1 MNFLSSVTEL
11 RSTLRAAFHFAAIF
25 GQVFGQILRAD
36 PAQTIARHCMVD
48 ELGVRQLQVGHD
60 VLELLKGDASPLASI
75 AVFLLRN
82 RRYAAAAVVMSGVDQ
97 IIIGK
102 G

>member
-11 RSTLRAAFHFAAIF
+11 RSSLRAAFHFAAIF
-25 GQVFGQILRAD
+25 GQVFGQILRAAT
-36 PAQTIARHCMVD
+36 AQTIARHYMVD

-60 VLELLKGDASPLASI
+60 VLELLKVDAIPQAKK
-75 AVFLLRN
+75 AKKLLRN
-82 RRYAAAAVVMSGVDQ
+82 RRYASAAVVMSGVDQ